1 MSSQKDTLLCAF
13 GISHDLVWNCF
24 IYSAAVVK
32 PAIMKPNTCNPSIL
46 TVLTSRSVQPFSINS
61 AELFAWGLP
70 PKTGSFPHPRSAEF
84 NILQDMCSCKYPKC
98 STLQLPA
105 GQTICA
111 LNVSNS
117 KLECVAV
124 ARARTQSRGSVQ
136 GSPARTEAA
145 PTGMGPPCVPPARG
159 PAIPMASR
167 RRSRLSQRS
176 PLLQLDRAQMQRS
189 GRRGWP
195 SWRPGSWRMPQWRR
209 LSTALAASSLWR
221 YNISFT
227 LLILAQASL
236 AG

>member
-1 MSSQKDTLLCAF
+1 VSSQKDTLLCAF

-124 ARARTQSRGSVQ
+124 QPSVATGPSADAAQRPTRLAVLEARIMEDAAVEEALNCAGRIVPLEVQYFLHIVDSSPSISRWLKMLFQAEVCDSNAAFEGSFLTHGGLFGRGTQDPKTWWARQC
-136 GSPARTEAA
+136 SP
-145 PTGMGPPCVPPARG
+145 
-159 PAIPMASR
+159 
-167 RRSRLSQRS
+167 
-176 PLLQLDRAQMQRS
+176 
-189 GRRGWP
+189 
-195 SWRPGSWRMPQWRR
+195 
-209 LSTALAASSLWR
+209 
-221 YNISFT
+221 
-227 LLILAQASL
+227 
-236 AG
+236 